1 MERAIII
8 GSRGS
13 DLALWQANHVKNEL
27 DKLGHQAE
35 IKIIQTQGDRVQNL
49 SFDKLEG
56 KGFFTKEIEQQ
67 LLSKEIDLAVHSHK
81 DLETTPPKGLIVA
94 SVPKREDPSELILIL
109 KNSYDPKMKFG
120 VKANATIGTSSARRK
135 NQLRAFR
142 PDLELKDLRGNVPTR
157 INKLNQGHYDAIML
171 AKAGVS
177 RLGIDLS
184 EFQVTELLPTEFIP
198 APAQGA
204 LALQIRED
212 DQKLAAILQHL
223 TDQEAL
229 ATVQIER
236 KVLNLLE
243 GGCQLPLGVYVE
255 RAGEKFR
262 LWASLAENWQ
272 DMPIRIHRSGDAER
286 IALMVVE
293 ALKKKVLPS
302 RVYISRNL
310 PEEHFAQ
317 RYCKSRGATVRAKS
331 QIEIEF
337 INTDFPSTDW
347 VFFSSANCVRA
358 FFRKMENRNSTRYAA
373 IGSST
378 AEVLNEFGP
387 CDFTGKGLPNEVG
400 QQFKKIVGKDTVCF
414 PVSNKSLRTIENIL
428 PKNQVTSVTAYLTHE
443 VAAVVAESD
452 YYLFT
457 SPSNV
462 SAFLQIN
469 ELPEDA
475 AVIAIGPST
484 KARLTQ
490 RGIPARQ
497 SSLTTIFS
505 MIEEASI

>member
-1 MERAIII
+1 MDRAIII

-13 DLALWQANHVKNEL
+13 DLALWQANYVKNEL
-27 DKLGHQAE
+27 DKLGQQSE
-35 IKIIQTQGDRVQNL
+35 IKIIQTQGDRVQDL

-81 DLETTPPKGLIVA
+81 DLETSQPKGLTVA
-94 SVPKREDPSELILIL
+94 SVPGREDPSELILIS
-109 KNSYDPKMKFG
+109 KDNYDPKMKFG
-120 VKANATIGTSSARRK
+120 VKANAIIGTSSARRK

-142 PDLELKDLRGNVPTR
+142 PDLKLKDLRGNVPTR
-157 INKLNQGHYDAIML
+157 INKLVQNQYDAIML

-177 RLGIDLS
+177 RLNIDLS
-184 EFQVTELLPTEFIP
+184 KFQVTELVPTEFIP

-212 DQKLAAILQHL
+212 DQKLAAVLTHL
-223 TDQEAL
+223 TDQETM

-236 KVLNLLE
+236 KVLNLLD

-255 RAGEKFR
+255 RDGEDFK
-262 LWASLAENWQ
+262 LWASLAENWE
-272 DMPIRIHRSGDAER
+272 DMPVRIHRSGNADS
-286 IALMVVE
+286 IVLTVVE
-293 ALKKKVLPS
+293 ALKKKVLPT
-302 RVYISRNL
+302 RVYVSKNL
-310 PEEHFAQ
+310 PEEHVVQ
-317 RYCKSRGATVRAKS
+317 RYCKSRGSTISARS

-337 INTDFPSTDW
+337 ISTEFPLTDW

-358 FFRKMENRNSTRYAA
+358 YFRNMGVNHSTRYAA
-373 IGSST
+373 MGGAT
-378 AEVLNEFGP
+378 AEVLNEFGT
-387 CDFTGKGLPNEVG
+387 CDFVGNGPPNEVG
-400 QQFKKIVGKDTVCF
+400 EQFKKIVGIDTVCF
-414 PVSNKSLRTIENIL
+414 PCSNKSLRTVENIL
-428 PKNQVTSVTAYLTHE
+428 PKNQVSSVTAYLTHE
-443 VAAVVAESD
+443 AAVAVEESD

-469 ELPEDA
+469 ELPEGA
-475 AVIAIGPST
+475 TVIAIGPST

-490 RGIPARQ
+490 LGIPARQ

-505 MIEEASI
+505 MIEETSI

>member
-1 MERAIII
+1 MDRAIII

-13 DLALWQANHVKNEL
+13 DLALWQANYVKNEL
-27 DKLGHQAE
+27 DKLGKKSE
-35 IKIIQTQGDRVQNL
+35 IKIIQTQGDRVQDL

-81 DLETTPPKGLIVA
+81 DLETTPPKGLTVA
-94 SVPKREDPSELILIL
+94 SVPSREDPSEMILIS

-120 VKANATIGTSSARRK
+120 VKANAIIGTSSARRK

-157 INKLNQGHYDAIML
+157 INKLAQDQYDAIML

-177 RLGIDLS
+177 RLNIDLS

-212 DQKLAAILQHL
+212 DQKLAAVLIQL
-223 TDQEAL
+223 TDQETL
-229 ATVQIER
+229 TTVQIER
-236 KVLNLLE
+236 KILNLLE

-255 RAGEKFR
+255 HAGEEFR
-262 LWASLAENWQ
+262 VWASLAENWR
-272 DMPIRIHRSGDAER
+272 DMPVRIHRSGDAES
-286 IALMVVE
+286 IALTVVE
-293 ALKKKVLPS
+293 ALKKKALPS
-302 RVYISRNL
+302 RIYVTRNL

-317 RYCKSRGATVRAKS
+317 RYCKSRGSTLTAKS
-331 QIEIEF
+331 QIEIEY
-337 INTDFPSTDW
+337 ISTDFPLTDW

-358 FFRKMENRNSTRYAA
+358 YFRNTGVNNSTRYAA
-373 IGSST
+373 IGGAT
-378 AEVLNEFGP
+378 AEVLSEFGP
-387 CDFTGKGLPNEVG
+387 CDFVGNGLPNKVG
-400 QQFKKIVGKDTVCF
+400 EQFKKIVGKGTVCF
-414 PVSNKSLRTIENIL
+414 PGSNKSLRTVENIL
-428 PKNQVTSVTAYLTHE
+428 AENQVTSVTAYLTHE
-443 VAAVVAESD
+443 AAAPVEESD

-469 ELPEDA
+469 ELPEEA
-475 AVIAIGPST
+475 IVIAIGPST
-484 KARLTQ
+484 KTRLTQ
-490 RGIPARQ
+490 LGIPARQ

-505 MIEEASI
+505 MIEEVSV